1 MKFNNNGND
10 KMTKYITVIITII
23 FISGCSSTFENIGSG
38 LGNGVV
44 SSLENRDS
52 LLSALGGSL
61 TKGAIDSI
69 SLKKLEM
76 ELNATIDSVLSNAS
90 KKSNKEITILLDS
103 AIGVVLNR
111 NIKLLGITSREQLE
125 QIRNSLLGF
134 ETRNYISKLRN
145 ELLGDST
152 NRNLQEIRDELLGE
166 NTSLLVSKL
175 ISDAMDTL
183 MVKYGEFQPI
193 FSRDLRN
200 ESNFFKDNL
209 TYILIVIGALVAG
222 LIILCYRLNKKRK
235 DYLGIS
241 ELLTYEIHKIPNQ
254 SEYDELTTRIQDSAQ
269 KDGYEKNL
277 RQILENKGLN

>member
-1 MKFNNNGND
+1 M
-10 KMTKYITVIITII
+10 IIL
-23 FISGCSSTFENIGSG
+23 ISISSCSSTFENIGSG
-38 LGNGVV
+38 LGNGVF

-52 LLSALGGSL
+52 LISALGGSF

-69 SLKKLEM
+69 SLKKFET
-76 ELNATIDSVLSNAS
+76 ELYNTIDSVLSNAS

-125 QIRNSLLGF
+125 QIRNSLIGY

-152 NRNLQEIRDELLGE
+152 KRSLQEIRDELLGE
-166 NTSLLVSKL
+166 NTSYLVSKL

-183 MVKYGEFQPI
+183 MVKYSAFQPI
-193 FSRDLRN
+193 FSRDLRD
-200 ESNFFKDNL
+200 ESNFFKDNI
-209 TYILIVIGALVAG
+209 TYILIVIGLLVAG
-222 LIILCYRLNKKRK
+222 LLILCYSLNKKRK

-254 SEYDELTTRIQDSAQ
+254 SEYDELTMRIQNSAQ

>member
-1 MKFNNNGND
+1 MI
-10 KMTKYITVIITII
+10 KYITVIIAII
-23 FISGCSSTFENIGSG
+23 FISSCSSTFENIGSG

-44 SSLENRDS
+44 TSLENRDS
-52 LLSALGGSL
+52 LISALGGSF

-69 SLKKLEM
+69 SLKKLEF
-76 ELNATIDSVLSNAS
+76 ELNTTIDSVLSNAS

-134 ETRNYISKLRN
+134 ETRNYIAKLRN

-152 NRNLQEIRDELLGE
+152 NKSLQEIRDELLGE
-166 NTSLLVSKL
+166 NTSILVSKL

-193 FSRDLRN
+193 FSKDLRN
-200 ESNFFKDNL
+200 ESNFFKDNI
-209 TYILIVIGALVAG
+209 TYVLIVIGVLIAG
-222 LIILCYRLNKKRK
+222 LLFLCYWLNRKRK